1 MKSFEMD
8 FDMRKEGNIAVFE
21 VHGSINSVHSPR
33 LRDAMTRAFKES
45 LDGMIVDLGQ
55 VGYIDSSGLATLV
68 EGIQLSESNN
78 VKFMIS
84 GTLDDKI
91 QHMLEITRLTE
102 LFTHYATLDEALT
115 QVSAT

>member
-1 MKSFEMD
+1 MD
-8 FDMRKEGNIAVFE
+8 FEMRKEGTAAVFE
-21 VHGSINSVHSPR
+21 VSGSINSVHSPR
-33 LRDAMTRAFKES
+33 LREAMTKAFKNS
-45 LDGMIVDLGQ
+45 PKGMIIDLSQ

-84 GTLDDKI
+84 GKLDEKI

-102 LFTHYATLDEALT
+102 LFIHYPTLDEALSHVT
-115 QVSAT
+115 SMS